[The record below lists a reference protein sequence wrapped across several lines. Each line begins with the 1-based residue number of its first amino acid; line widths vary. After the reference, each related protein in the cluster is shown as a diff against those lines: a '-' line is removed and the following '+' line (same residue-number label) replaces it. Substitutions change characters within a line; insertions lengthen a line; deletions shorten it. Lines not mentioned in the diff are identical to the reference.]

1 MSSSTISIKG
11 NPLLFGI
18 VTGAFLST
26 IITVT
31 VLIWEWLENPGGIYR
46 NATGTNFGIVFETA
60 ISWIVPVFLSTFAI
74 ATIVHLLWSGIRRRR
89 SQG

>member
-1 MSSSTISIKG
+1 MSSSTISTKR

-26 IITVT
+26 AITVT

-60 ISWIVPVFLSTFAI
+60 ISWLVPVFLGTVVI
-74 ATIVHLLWSGIRRRR
+74 ATIAHLLWSGIRRRL